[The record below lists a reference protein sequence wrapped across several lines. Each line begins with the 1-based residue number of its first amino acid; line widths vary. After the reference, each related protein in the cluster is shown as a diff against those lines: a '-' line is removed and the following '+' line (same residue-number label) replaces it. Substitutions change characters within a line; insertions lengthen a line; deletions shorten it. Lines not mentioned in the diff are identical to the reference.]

1 MRLLNAATHALEEFV
16 DDDHVPP
23 YTILSHTWGAEEVT
37 FKDLSS
43 ALTSPPVDWR
53 AYKNKQG
60 WPEIVNSAQ
69 HARNCGWRYIW
80 IDTCCIDKSDVTDL
94 SEAINSMFRW
104 YECAEVCYAYLA
116 NVPPDHPTLVHPWTW
131 SFRSSRWFRRGW
143 TLQELLAPSFL
154 EFLDRDWNP
163 IGSRTNG
170 PMKLSWR
177 RASSVATKLSW
188 AANRETTLVGDRTYS
203 LLGLLGVNMPL
214 IYGEGER
221 AFTRLQHELIR
232 SSSDESIFA
241 WGSPMSECSRNIAHG
256 VDSPILAPSPR
267 DYEHTRGIVTWMF
280 DKRRKGF
287 AMTNAGLSLN
297 AELLRMDPRHAD
309 RHPL

>member
-1 MRLLNAATHALEEFV
+1 MRLLNTATHALEEFV

-23 YTILSHTWGAEEVT
+23 YAILSHTWGAEEVT

-43 ALTSPPVDWR
+43 PPSNCR
-53 AYKNKQG
+53 TYENKQG
-60 WPEIVNSAQ
+60 WRKIFLAMH
-69 HARNCGWRYIW
+69 HAAKNGWHYIW
-80 IDTCCIDKSDVTDL
+80 IDTCCIDKSDVTEL

-116 NVPPDHPTLVHPWTW
+116 DVPPEHAALQYPWRW

-154 EFLDRDWNP
+154 EFLDRDWNL
-163 IGSRTNG
+163 IGSRDEWADEIELATGIEVRQLANFQQC
-170 PMKLSWR
+170 
-177 RASSVATKLSW
+177 SVATKLSW
-188 AANRETTLVGDRTYS
+188 AANRETTRVEDRAYS

-232 SSSDESIFA
+232 SSNDESIFA
-241 WGSPMSECSRNIAHG
+241 WGFLMSECSQ
-256 VDSPILAPSPR
+256 SCS
-267 DYEHTRGIVTWMF
+267 
-280 DKRRKGF
+280 
-287 AMTNAGLSLN
+287 
-297 AELLRMDPRHAD
+297 
-309 RHPL
+309 